1 MTGTRVDGPGSPL
14 PGRSGSDSPSQGPE
28 RTRQG
33 RPDFLAASL
42 EPSSAPSASSPSQ
55 GAGAGAITTTTPTL
69 TTAPAGPTVTTM
81 PTVPTGPVT
90 PHMPA
95 PKSPSGSGGIPAVT
109 EAMQAPRAVDGSI
122 LEKRVALVDLVDLES
137 FREVMQSFA
146 DLYRVGVKVFD
157 GAGNKLVDL
166 RVGNSAFCGYL
177 WEFGGTRQACTRI
190 VTGLKND
197 AFEVEDGV
205 EVPRVVDCFSGLRYV
220 VVPIMYE
227 GDVMGRMIFG
237 PYMPHVMPGPS
248 EEIYQIE
255 ARVERRKVDRMVEAV
270 RRAPDDLVSK
280 ILAQMQ
286 KVVEVILY
294 TSFRQILTSQMHIES
309 VTSSYHE
316 LQEKNR
322 TLGEQ
327 NDRLQELDKLKSNF
341 LATVSHELRT
351 PLTSVIGYS
360 EMLLEGLAGGMND
373 EQRDYVKTIMDKGE
387 SLLALIT
394 QILDLSR
401 IESGNLRLTVT
412 DFDPIPV
419 LKAATTSIIPQANK
433 KQITFNIEIAPGL
446 PWLKG
451 DRDKVGQIVVNLLGN
466 AVKFTPNGGKIR
478 MIAEPWTGPRP
489 SGPGS
494 VARTGGVGS
503 MFELREE
510 NFLRVAVEDTGVG
523 IPQDKVDQVFERF
536 FQVDNSST
544 REYGGTGLGLSIVKS
559 FVDAHKGEIFVES
572 SFGTGS
578 RFTVLFPLP

>member
-1 MTGTRVDGPGSPL
+1 M
-14 PGRSGSDSPSQGPE
+14 SGAPHDQ
-28 RTRQG
+28 Q
-33 RPDFLAASL
+33 AN
-42 EPSSAPSASSPSQ
+42 SSTSASNRAS
-55 GAGAGAITTTTPTL
+55 A
-69 TTAPAGPTVTTM
+69 
-81 PTVPTGPVT
+81 
-90 PHMPA
+90 
-95 PKSPSGSGGIPAVT
+95 SGTIPAMSD
-109 EAMQAPRAVDGSI
+109 ALAAPRAVDGSI
-122 LEKRVALVDLVDLES
+122 LEKRVALIDLIDLDS
-137 FREVMQSFA
+137 FRDVMQSFA

-197 AFEVEDGV
+197 DFDIEDGV

-220 VVPIMYE
+220 VVPITYE

-255 ARVERRKVDRMVEAV
+255 GRVERRKIDRLVETV

-286 KVVEVILY
+286 RVVEVILY
-294 TSFRQILTSQMHIES
+294 TGFRQMLTSQMHIES

-316 LQEKNR
+316 LQEKAR
-322 TLGEQ
+322 ALSEQ
-327 NDRLQELDKLKSNF
+327 NERLQELDKLKSNF

-360 EMLLEGLAGGMND
+360 EMLLEGLAGTLNG
-373 EQRDYVKTIMDKGE
+373 EQRDYVKTIMEKGE
-387 SLLALIT
+387 NLLSLIT

-412 DFDPIPV
+412 DFDPEPV
-419 LKAATTSIIPQANK
+419 LKAASTSIIPQANK
-433 KQITFNIEIAPGL
+433 KQIHFSVELAPGL
-446 PWLKG
+446 PYLKG
-451 DRDKVGQIVVNLLGN
+451 DRDKIGQIVVNLLGN

-478 MIAEPWTGPRP
+478 LIAETFTGTR
-489 SGPGS
+489 
-494 VARTGGVGS
+494 AGGAKPTT
-503 MFELREE
+503 MFDLKDE
-510 NFLRVAVEDTGVG
+510 NFLKIVVEDSGVG
-523 IPQDKVDQVFERF
+523 IPADKIDKVFERF
-536 FQVDNSST
+536 FQVDNSPT

-559 FVDAHKGEIFVES
+559 FVESHRGEITVS
-572 SFGTGS
+572 SVVGQGS
-578 RFTVLFPLP
+578 RFMVLLPLP

>member
-1 MTGTRVDGPGSPL
+1 MTSSSFSSVPAPIGMPDPL
-14 PGRSGSDSPSQGPE
+14 QTPSNG
-28 RTRQG
+28 
-33 RPDFLAASL
+33 L
-42 EPSSAPSASSPSQ
+42 
-55 GAGAGAITTTTPTL
+55 
-69 TTAPAGPTVTTM
+69 
-81 PTVPTGPVT
+81 
-90 PHMPA
+90 PA
-95 PKSPSGSGGIPAVT
+95 PKSASGSGGIPAVN
-109 EAMQAPRAVDGSI
+109 EALSAPRAVDGSI
-122 LEKRVALVDLVDLES
+122 LEKRVALVDLVELES

-157 GAGNKLVDL
+157 GMGNKLVDL

-177 WEFGGTRQACTRI
+177 WEFGGTRQACTKI

-197 AFEVEDGV
+197 AFDLDDGV
-205 EVPRVVDCFSGLRYV
+205 EVSRVVDCFSGLRYV

-248 EEIYQIE
+248 EQIYQIE
-255 ARVERRKVDRMVEAV
+255 SRVERRKVDRLVESV

-286 KVVEVILY
+286 KVVEVVLY

-327 NDRLQELDKLKSNF
+327 NERLQELDKLKSNF

-360 EMLLEGLAGGMND
+360 EMLLEGLAGGMNE
-373 EQRDYVKTIMDKGE
+373 EQREYVKTIMEKGE
-387 SLLALIT
+387 SLLGLIT

-412 DFDPIPV
+412 DFDPQPV
-419 LKAATTSIIPQANK
+419 LKAATTSIIPQCNK
-433 KQITFNIEIAPGL
+433 KQITFIVEMAPGL
-446 PWLKG
+446 PYLKG

-466 AVKFTPNGGKIR
+466 AVKFTPNGGRIR
-478 MIAEPWTGPRP
+478 MIADQWTGPRP
-489 SGPGS
+489 GAAKTS
-494 VARTGGVGS
+494 S

-510 NFLRVAVEDTGVG
+510 SFVRVVVEDSGVG
-523 IPQDKVDQVFERF
+523 IPQDKLDKVFERF

-559 FVDAHKGEIFVES
+559 FVDAHRGEIFVES
-572 SFGTGS
+572 VVGTGS
-578 RFTVLFPLP
+578 RFTVLFPVP

>member
-1 MTGTRVDGPGSPL
+1 MTTSTLSPPPVDPVNPL
-14 PGRSGSDSPSQGPE
+14 
-28 RTRQG
+28 
-33 RPDFLAASL
+33 
-42 EPSSAPSASSPSQ
+42 
-55 GAGAGAITTTTPTL
+55 
-69 TTAPAGPTVTTM
+69 
-81 PTVPTGPVT
+81 
-90 PHMPA
+90 PA
-95 PKSPSGSGGIPAVT
+95 PKSASSSGGIPAVS
-109 EAMQAPRAVDGSI
+109 EALASPRAVDGSI
-122 LEKRVALVDLVDLES
+122 LEKRMALVDLVELES

-146 DLYRVGVKVFD
+146 DLYRIGVKVFD

-197 AFEVEDGV
+197 AFDLDDGI
-205 EVPRVVDCFSGLRYV
+205 EQPRVVDCFSGLRYV
-220 VVPIMYE
+220 VVPITYE

-237 PYMPHVMPGPS
+237 PYMPHVLPGPS

-255 ARVERRKVDRMVEAV
+255 SRVERRKIDRLVEGV

-280 ILAQMQ
+280 ILVQMQ
-286 KVVEVILY
+286 KVVEVVLY

-316 LQEKNR
+316 LQEKSR
-322 TLGEQ
+322 ALTEQ
-327 NDRLQELDKLKSNF
+327 NERLQELDKLKSNF

-360 EMLLEGLAGGMND
+360 EMLLEGLAGAMND

-387 SLLALIT
+387 SLLGLIT

-412 DFDPIPV
+412 DFDPQPV
-419 LKAATTSIIPQANK
+419 LKGATTSIIPQCNK
-433 KQITFNIEIAPGL
+433 KQITFVVEIPSNL
-446 PWLKG
+446 PYLKG
-451 DRDKVGQIVVNLLGN
+451 DRDKIGQIIVNLLGN
-466 AVKFTPNGGKIR
+466 AVKFTPAGGRIR
-478 MIAEPWTGPRP
+478 LHADSWTGPRP
-489 SGPGS
+489 GAAKS
-494 VARTGGVGS
+494 TN

-510 NFLRVAVEDTGVG
+510 NFLRVMVEDTGVG
-523 IPQDKVDQVFERF
+523 IPADKVDKVFERF

-559 FVDAHKGEIFVES
+559 FVEAHRGEIFVES
-572 SFGTGS
+572 TVGAGS